1 MGRKAYK
8 WAMRDWTA
16 AGDIGAARDLLNAG
30 RLVRGV
36 EPQVLDG
43 PVGRRLLVLAP
54 HPDDEV
60 IGPGGTLIRAQ
71 RAGATVHVVY
81 MTSGTAEEA
90 VERRREAERLCGL
103 LGFTADYLE
112 QTPHAIEASVV
123 AARLSEIA
131 RRFRPDALLLPFVLD
146 DHEDHGLASEAAAQA
161 LRLGGLRGDVE
172 AWAYQVYTALPANVA
187 VEVTD
192 LSADK
197 AAAIRLYDTQMRRRD
212 WAHYALGLNAFNCR
226 LLRGRADACYV
237 EAFFVLPLED
247 YVSIA
252 SAYCAPASVTAE

>member
-8 WAMRDWTA
+8 WAMRDWTT

-36 EPQVLDG
+36 EPQVLAG
-43 PVGRRLLVLAP
+43 PAGRRLLVLAP

-60 IGPGGTLIRAQ
+60 IGPGGTLIRA
-71 RAGATVHVVY
+71 RRGGAAVHVVY

-90 VERRREAERLCGL
+90 DERRREAERLCSR

-112 QTPHAIEASVV
+112 QAPHAIDASAV

-131 RRFRPDALLLPFVLD
+131 RAFRPDALLLPFVLD
-146 DHEDHGLASEAAAQA
+146 DHEDHGRASEAATLA

-172 AWAYQVYTALPANVA
+172 AWAYQVYTGLPANVA

-192 LSADK
+192 VSADK

-237 EAFFVLPLED
+237 EAFFVLPLRD
-247 YVSIA
+247 YAALIA
-252 SAYCAPASVTAE
+252 NFLPPSRH